1 MITKVEKGGALRVA
15 KGGGWPNSRFLAEPA
30 RAYRLEASVRDDE
43 LSFRL
48 ARRRSA
54 LEWLV
59 GGPLEVSDGQEEE
72 G

>member
-1 MITKVEKGGALRVA
+1 MITKVEKGGALRGA
-15 KGGGWPNSRFLAEPA
+15 KGGCWPDSRFAAEPY
-30 RAYRLEASVRDDE
+30 RSYRLEASFRDDE
-43 LSFRL
+43 LGFRL